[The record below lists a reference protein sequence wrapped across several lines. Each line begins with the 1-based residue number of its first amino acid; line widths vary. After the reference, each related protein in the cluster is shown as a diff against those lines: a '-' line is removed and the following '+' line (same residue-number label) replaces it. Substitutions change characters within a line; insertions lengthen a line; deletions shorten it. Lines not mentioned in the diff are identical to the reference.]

1 MSVPPWAA
9 DRPLTREAAAA
20 AIHACFPAIDVPE
33 LEQIGSG
40 WEFDAFLTADDWVFR
55 FPRRAECAAL
65 FEPER
70 RVHRLVAAALPR
82 EIAVPRVQRMGRPT
96 PDFPYPFAG
105 HRFIR
110 GVAADVVD
118 VTLMPMVARAIG
130 AALGAI
136 HAIAE
141 HDARAAGVVAMDED
155 DVGRQAWL
163 ARGVRIASGLRG
175 TDPVVDRAVT
185 WIGQVQLPPIRF
197 AGPLRFIHHDLSPE
211 HLIIDAATGHL
222 AGILDWTDAILG
234 DAARDFVF
242 LVTWRG
248 WAFAE
253 RVLRSYP
260 HTVDDGFGDRLEFM
274 ARLLSVM
281 WLADA
286 HEQGGDL
293 GKHIAWVHNA
303 FESRRPTHRTPE
315 RDS

>member
-1 MSVPPWAA
+1 MSAPPWAA

-20 AIHACFPAIDVPE
+20 AIHARFPAIDVRE
-33 LEQIGSG
+33 IEHIGSG
-40 WEFDAFLTADDWVFR
+40 WEFDAFLTADGWVFR

-70 RVHRLVAAALPR
+70 RVHRLVAAALPAGVA
-82 EIAVPRVQRMGRPT
+82 IPQVQHMGEPT
-96 PDFPYPFAG
+96 PGFPYVFAG
-105 HRFIR
+105 HRCVQ
-110 GVAADVVD
+110 GVAAD
-118 VTLMPMVARAIG
+118 TLGVALIPILARALG

-136 HAIAE
+136 HAIPE
-141 HDARAAGVVAMDED
+141 QEARAAGVVEMDED

-163 ARGVRIASGLRG
+163 ASGIRVASELRG
-175 TDPVVDRAVT
+175 RDPIVDQALT
-185 WIGQVQLPPIRF
+185 WIGQLQLPPIRF

-211 HLIIDAATGHL
+211 HVIVDADSGHL

-248 WAFAE
+248 WEFAE
-253 RVLRSYP
+253 QVLCSYP
-260 HTVDDGFGDRLEFM
+260 HAVDEEFRDRLDFM

-293 GKHIAWVHNA
+293 AKHIAWVRNA
-303 FESRRPTHRTPE
+303 FVSRRSKQQATDPG
-315 RDS
+315 S